1 MPKQELNQ
9 ELSTLSDEELI
20 ERCADSSD
28 AVTELFHRYISLVRK
43 KSFAMAKN
51 RSDADDL
58 MQEGF
63 LALLK
68 AVRTF
73 RSDGSA
79 SFFTY
84 ANVCITNK
92 MTTANIK
99 NNRTDIPIDLAEDQ
113 TEDSVSDTPESI
125 LIEKENRLDINNRV
139 SLVLSKR
146 EWQIFRLFLMGS
158 TYDQMARRLK
168 ISPKSVDNALQ
179 RVRRKLKL
187 VWRADHF
194 SV

>member
-1 MPKQELNQ
+1 MPKQKRNQ
-9 ELSTLSDEELI
+9 EFSALSDEELI
-20 ERCADSSD
+20 ECCADSSD
-28 AVTELFHRYISLVRK
+28 AVSELFHRYIALVRN
-43 KSFAMAKN
+43 KSLAMAKN

-73 RSDGSA
+73 RNDGSA
-79 SFFTY
+79 SFSTY

-92 MTTANIK
+92 MTTAIIK
-99 NNRTDIPIDLAEDQ
+99 NNRTDIPIDLAEEQ
-113 TEDSVSDTPESI
+113 AEESVSDTPESI
-125 LIEKENRLDINNRV
+125 LIEKENQLDINNRV
-139 SLVLSKR
+139 SLMLSKR

-158 TYDQMARRLK
+158 TYDQMARQLN

-194 SV
+194 